1 MKFIFLKTGDYL
13 ELEPNKSSIASAW
26 FDYVFSKNKS
36 KADDLSDT
44 LCQAFAFIVLE
55 FIE

>member
-1 MKFIFLKTGDYL
+1 MERKDKTTF
-13 ELEPNKSSIASAW
+13 E
-26 FDYVFSKNKS
+26 YVFSKNKS

-44 LCQAFAFIVLE
+44 LCQAFAYVILE